1 MVECWYWFILKAF
14 IWLQLRKH
22 GTRLCGMFVY
32 IIMSFVYEW
41 CLVFDCSW
49 IFVKK
54 GKLDVLG
61 SWSTIFIDASY
72 KAEPP
77 NYGRQLTVFVTYDVF
92 SFPLIYVLLTRET
105 VALYVKVF
113 EKLKQLVP
121 LVPTTAIV
129 GPLSIVQL
137 STANLH
143 FSDYNSL
150 HSYKRTIMDRC
161 FVDVLVSM
169 NRLYF
174 GDIGL
179 LECYH
184 HCSNSYYRLLV
195 IISG

>member
-1 MVECWYWFILKAF
+1 MVDDLHRCL
-14 IWLQLRKH
+14 LQSGAAKLRSATD
-22 GTRLCGMFVY
+22 GICNVRRL
-32 IIMSFVYEW
+32 
-41 CLVFDCSW
+41 LVSCDLC
-49 IFVKK
+49 
-54 GKLDVLG
+54 
-61 SWSTIFIDASY
+61 
-72 KAEPP
+72 PP
-77 NYGRQLTVFVTYDVF
+77 
-92 SFPLIYVLLTRET
+92 SRET